1 MKVENTVFSRSES
14 LKIMIYAL
22 MIGVLAGAI
31 SIVFNKLLSNGEM
44 LIQQLLEKQHAFVL
58 IVPAIVYLLFLLS
71 NRYFKI
77 TNQTFGVQAVE
88 HELVEIDRQLMKPQ
102 AVIVKFVNT
111 IITLS
116 CGFAVGQFGP
126 IVHLGGAIGSNIGYY
141 FKFSKKEIRV
151 LIGCGVAAA
160 ISSVMQTPLF
170 ATIFVVEVIFAKR
183 YFDYMLP
190 VLLAS
195 LVAYFLNLNVIG
207 TNHIVNF
214 ANYRLE
220 LALTIND
227 WLYLIIFAIG
237 LGLVAAGYAF
247 SINFFEDCFKA
258 LKHKKATYLI
268 LIVGFAVVYYIFP
281 QAHFTTPE
289 AIIGLAKQSNGIVLL
304 VILLFLRILLTGLQL
319 GSGLYGGNFSP
330 AVLIGVIFGVIV
342 NGLFSSVDGL
352 QLTLQNW
359 LTFSLVGMI
368 SGFAYAPLAAIIL
381 AVELTGDGSIVIPAL
396 VVAFI
401 SYFVFDLLI
410 DEGVYSLKHLDSVN

>member
-14 LKIMIYAL
+14 LKIMLYAL
-22 MIGVLAGAI
+22 LIGVLAGAI
-31 SIVFNKLLSNGEM
+31 SIIFSKLLTVGIM
-44 LIQQLLEKQHAFVL
+44 LIQRLLAQNKIFVL
-58 IVPAIVYLLFLLS
+58 VVPAVVYLLFLLS

-88 HELVEIDRQLMKPQ
+88 YELLEIDRQLMKPQ
-102 AVIVKFVNT
+102 AVIVKFINT

-116 CGFAVGQFGP
+116 CGLAVGQFGP
-126 IVHLGGAIGSNIGYY
+126 TVHLGGAIGSNIGYY

-195 LVAYFLNLNVIG
+195 LVAYFLNFNVIG

-214 ANYRLE
+214 ANFRFE
-220 LALTIND
+220 LALTTSD
-227 WLYLIIFAIG
+227 WLYLVIFAIG
-237 LGLVAAGYAF
+237 LGLVAALYVF
-247 SINFFEDCFKA
+247 SLNFFESWFEV
-258 LKHKKATYLI
+258 LKHKKAAYLI
-268 LIVGFAVVYYIFP
+268 LVVGFAIVYYSFP

-289 AIIGLAKQSNGIVLL
+289 KIIALAEQSNGLIMLLLLL
-304 VILLFLRILLTGLQL
+304 VVRILLTGLQL

-330 AVLIGVIFGVIV
+330 AVLVGVIFGVITNMLCSNV
-342 NGLFSSVDGL
+342 AGP

-359 LTFSLVGMI
+359 LTFSLVGII

-381 AVELTGDGSIVIPAL
+381 AVELTADGSIVIPAL

-410 DEGVYSLKHLDSVN
+410 DEGVYSLENIDSVN